1 VSVLD
6 LAGVGR
12 QVNTSVTRQ
21 GGSAIGKQT
30 RRAAWDDGANRCQI
44 PGKEKDRRA
53 NAGLLRNSSV
63 VSVNQL

>member
-1 VSVLD
+1 MSDLD
-6 LAGVGR
+6 CAGVGR

-30 RRAAWDDGANRCQI
+30 RRAASGDGANRCQI

-53 NAGLLRNSSV
+53 NAGLLHGSSV